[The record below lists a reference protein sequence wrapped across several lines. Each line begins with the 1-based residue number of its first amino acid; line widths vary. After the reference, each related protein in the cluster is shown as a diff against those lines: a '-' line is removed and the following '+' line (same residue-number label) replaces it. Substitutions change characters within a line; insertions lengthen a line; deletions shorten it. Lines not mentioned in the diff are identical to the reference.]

1 MRTRYGRYDGGPDPL
16 APPVDLAEALDAIG
30 EDVMAGYSPE
40 RAMREFLRRGAR
52 DQTGLDDLAR
62 RVAERRRELLQ
73 RHNLDGTMQEVRELL
88 DRAVLEERKQLAR
101 ALDDDARFAEM
112 RIENLPPSTAAAVS
126 ELGDYDWRSP
136 QAREDYERIKDLL
149 GRELLDQRFAGM
161 KQALEN
167 ATDEDRAAVNEMLQD
182 LNRLLEAHRLG
193 EDTSDMFRDF
203 MDKHGDFFPE
213 NPQNIDELL
222 DALAQRAAAAQRM
235 RNSMTQEQ
243 RDELDALAQ
252 QAFGSP
258 ELMQS
263 LAQLDD
269 NLQALRPGED
279 WGGSERF
286 DGEQGLGLG
295 DGTGVL
301 QDLAD
306 LDDLADQ
313 LSQSYDGA
321 RMDDVDLDKLA
332 RQLGDQSAVD
342 ARTLARLE
350 QALRDTG
357 YLRRGSDGQL
367 RLSPKAMRQLG
378 QALLR
383 DVANRMSARQGQRD
397 LRQAGAAGERSGAT
411 REWAFGD
418 TEPWDVTRT
427 VTNAIVRNAAEGRPL
442 TATTNGDPSEPFL
455 SIRDVEVTETEA
467 RTQAAVALLVDT
479 SFSMAMDGR
488 WVPMKRTALALHH
501 LIRSRF
507 RGDALQVIG
516 FGRHAQVMEIEELT
530 ALDAMWDKG
539 TNLHHALLLAN
550 RHFRKHPHAQPVLL
564 IVTDGEPTSHLEP
577 DGEVYFAYP
586 PHPLTIA
593 YSVRELDNAG
603 RLGAQTT
610 FFKLG
615 EDPGLGRFIDQMA
628 RRVDGRVVAPEL
640 DDLGAAVVGSYLG
653 SRDPASHGASY
664 RDWFGADSRFLGLIQ
679 LRELAAVAPRAG
691 SCGPTNWQPW
701 PHELASLAPVGATTD
716 GSRGHFCQ
724 LVG

>member
-1 MRTRYGRYDGGPDPL
+1 MARGSRYGRYDGGPDPL
-16 APPVDLAEALDAIG
+16 APPVDIAEALDAIG
-30 EDVMAGYSPE
+30 QDVMAGYSPE
-40 RAMREFLRRGAR
+40 RAMREFLRRGGR
-52 DQTGLDDLAR
+52 NQTGLDELAR
-62 RVAERRRELLQ
+62 RIAERRRELLS

-88 DRAVLEERKQLAR
+88 DKAVLEERRQLAR
-101 ALDDDARFAEM
+101 DVDMDDGDRAFREM
-112 RIENLPPSTAAAVS
+112 QLENLPSSTAAAVS
-126 ELGDYDWRSP
+126 ELSSYDWKSA
-136 QAREDYERIKDLL
+136 QARAAYEQIKDLL

-167 ATDEDRAAVNEMLQD
+167 ATDEDRAAVNEMLSD
-182 LNRLLEAHRLG
+182 LNDLLEKHRNG
-193 EDTSDMFRDF
+193 ADTPADFDAF

-235 RNSMTQEQ
+235 LNSMTPEQ
-243 RDELDALAQ
+243 REELMQLSS

-258 ELMQS
+258 ALMEQ
-263 LAQLDD
+263 LARMDA

-286 DGEQGLGLG
+286 DGEGGLGLG
-295 DGTGVL
+295 DGTGAL

-313 LSQSYDGA
+313 LSQSYAGA
-321 RMDDVDLDKLA
+321 RLDDVDLDKLA
-332 RQLGDQSAVD
+332 RQLGNEAAVD
-342 ARTLARLE
+342 ARTLQELE
-350 QALRDTG
+350 RALRDAG
-357 YLRRGSDGQL
+357 LLKRGSDGEL

-378 QALLR
+378 KALLR
-383 DVANRMSARQGQRD
+383 DVANRMSGRQGQRD
-397 LRQAGAAGERSGAT
+397 LRQAGAAGELSGAT

-427 VTNAIVRNAAEGRPL
+427 TLNGVRRRATDGGGPL
-442 TATTNGDPSEPFL
+442 LDV
-455 SIRDVEVTETEA
+455 RDIEVAETEA

-488 WVPMKRTALALHH
+488 WVPMKRTALALHT

-507 RGDALQVIG
+507 RGDALQLIG
-516 FGRHAQVMEIEELT
+516 FGRHAEVMEIEQLT

-550 RHFRKHPHAQPVLL
+550 RHFRKHPNAQPVLL

-577 DGEVYFAYP
+577 DGEVMFAYP
-586 PHPLTIA
+586 PHPLTVA
-593 YSVRELDNAG
+593 YAVRELDNAG

-610 FFKLG
+610 FFRLG
-615 EDPGLGRFIDQMA
+615 EDPGLARFVDSMA

-653 SRDPASHGASY
+653 ARGQGPGAGHY
-664 RDWFGADSRFLGLIQ
+664 GDWFGGRGF
-679 LRELAAVAPRAG
+679 
-691 SCGPTNWQPW
+691 W
-701 PHELASLAPVGATTD
+701 VGT
-716 GSRGHFCQ
+716 
-724 LVG
+724 